1 MDGKANW
8 SSIACKA
15 TMVGH
20 TDSVRCLDVNG
31 DRVISGSYD
40 NSLKVWDINSGQCTK
55 TLRYF
60 NYLVKNLF
68 VLRFFICGYIIKRAD
83 NYSIYDKNLLFAC
96 FTCNP

>member
-55 TLRYF
+55 TLRCF
-60 NYLVKNLF
+60 NYFVINLF
-68 VLRFFICGYIIKRAD
+68 VLSFLTVGI
-83 NYSIYDKNLLFAC
+83 LL
-96 FTCNP
+96 